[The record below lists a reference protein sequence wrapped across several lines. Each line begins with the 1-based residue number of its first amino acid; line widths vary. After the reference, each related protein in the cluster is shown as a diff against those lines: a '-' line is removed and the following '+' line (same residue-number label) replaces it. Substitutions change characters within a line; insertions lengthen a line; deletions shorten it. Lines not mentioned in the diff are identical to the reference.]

1 MGAVL
6 TLVVVVTGFVIYT
19 CVPRRIDHSKKIKD
33 QGRPSAT
40 PQQSNERQHG
50 RALPT
55 IPNQGANPAAGGVYE
70 NDEYEILSVLQEPA
84 NGPVND
90 DAHTL
95 YMEILPLPLG
105 GVDGRV
111 EAAAKTAEPDGK
123 SATSTGDYT
132 EIIPP
137 VRPEAASGPG
147 NDGGHTSP
155 LYADILRS

>member
-1 MGAVL
+1 MM
-6 TLVVVVTGFVIYT
+6 
-19 CVPRRIDHSKKIKD
+19 D
-33 QGRPSAT
+33 QGRRQENEQLPRRSAT
-40 PQQSNERQHG
+40 PQQSNERQ
-50 RALPT
+50 RPLPN
-55 IPNQGANPAAGGVYE
+55 IPSEMNQGANPAAGGVYE
-70 NDEYEILSVLQEPA
+70 NDECEIPSVRPE
-84 NGPVND
+84 PVND

-132 EIIPP
+132 EIIRP
-137 VRPEAASGPG
+137 VRPEPASGPG
-147 NDGGHTSP
+147 NDDAHTLP